1 MSKRVSVTQ
10 RVQKDQHFKGD
21 KVFLPDE
28 DDVVGVTPVAPVTP
42 ITPRHPRDISLD
54 PLDYVWEKFRL
65 TREQSNKIYSL
76 AQKQGRTTSELVR
89 EALDYY
95 LANR

>member
-1 MSKRVSVTQ
+1 MSKRVSVAQ
-10 RVQKDQHFKGD
+10 RVQKDQRFKGD

-28 DDVVGVTPVAPVTP
+28 NTAVVPTVAP
-42 ITPRHPRDISLD
+42 HPTRAVSLD
-54 PLDYVWEKFRL
+54 SLAYVWEKFRL

-76 AQKQGRTTSELVR
+76 SQEQGRTTSELVR